1 MFVVTHALSPVA
13 GIAAADALRLEAT
26 GERLFRREHYIA
38 FALSGALPDVLCPH
52 LSLAARYASWSHT
65 FWALCLFAAIALPAA
80 RFLFGSRRWL
90 LAGSLMVFAYA
101 FHLGCDAVAYWHY
114 GTTVQRPSAQ
124 SAVGALRLLDLA
136 GHRIHR
142 RRGNARLVAA
152 APGAGEG
159 GPPRRVAESRGRRHL
174 SDPPENPD
182 CLAGGFRLGCDPENN
197 TDPNCREPLPR
208 RSHA

>member
-101 FHLGCDAVAYWHY
+101 FHLGCDAVAGGIKWNYPFSDHLLKARWVPY
-114 GTTVQRPSAQ
+114 ACWIWLDIGFTA
-124 SAVGALRLLDLA
+124 AVATLGWWL
-136 GHRIHR
+136 R
-142 RRGNARLVAA
+142 RRARAKADLPAA
-152 APGAGEG
+152 
-159 GPPRRVAESRGRRHL
+159 
-174 SDPPENPD
+174 
-182 CLAGGFRLGCDPENN
+182 
-197 TDPNCREPLPR
+197 
-208 RSHA
+208 